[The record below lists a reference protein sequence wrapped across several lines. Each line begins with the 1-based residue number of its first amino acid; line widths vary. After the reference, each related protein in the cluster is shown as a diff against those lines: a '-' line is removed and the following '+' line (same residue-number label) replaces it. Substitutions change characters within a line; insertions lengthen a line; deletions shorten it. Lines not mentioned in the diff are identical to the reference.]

1 MIVEMSDNAASSLSQ
16 YFGSPDDKRDQLDF
30 AQELSDASSR
40 IGGLKLDDNQRG
52 ADQNEPEVCRMFAE
66 SPPQP
71 KDPTAAFF
79 DLIGNSHVSA
89 ASGIISD
96 LGISSNDDGYS
107 PRVAVGTE
115 ADRRRDAWIPG
126 ERTRQSLIACATATP
141 GTYCPDR
148 DMLTMPGVLLEEEL
162 GDAVGEAVSMCL
174 GEAEAAQRRV
184 LSASDVTQD
193 ERGLRELV
201 QAGAYRA
208 AINLTARLLTIYG
221 QGRGRAGHPSKHS
234 PHSLQLWFTRIA
246 LLIKTKAYNIA
257 SSGSGAVRS
266 ARQTGPVLPV
276 LSRDVRGRPGSIA
289 SFSFRLLLAEL
300 PMHCGKPKESLTKLF
315 GMLATISHMLGNLRQ
330 GLCEDGNPMGI
341 GESDRADSLRLWNG
355 REVRVMH
362 SIINCAL
369 ALKDYELAMELLGQL
384 CERDGAPK
392 HCLLSALGRLHL
404 QLGDVA
410 GAEVCFNEAAE
421 AKGGAPGVR
430 ELVDRGLLSVSS
442 EFLRR
447 GLRGVSAGQHVGTHQ
462 YYAAILNNMGV
473 CLLYGGHLKEA
484 IAVLESA
491 IASNPVHALHES
503 LLLNLCTLYDM
514 ESSKGRMKK
523 FALLRQISR
532 YQADAPTTI
541 LEKLYG

>member
-1 MIVEMSDNAASSLSQ
+1 MSENAVPSLSQ
-16 YFGSPDDKRDQLDF
+16 YFGESDNKQDQLDF
-30 AQELSDASSR
+30 TQEITEASSR
-40 IGGLKLDDNQRG
+40 INNLKLDDNQLNSNK
-52 ADQNEPEVCRMFAE
+52 DEPEVCRIFAE

-79 DLIGNSHVSA
+79 DLIGNNKTTGTN
-89 ASGIISD
+89 GIISD
-96 LGISSNDDGYS
+96 LGISTNNDDGYS

-115 ADRRRDAWIPG
+115 ADRRRDAWIPN
-126 ERTRQSLIACATATP
+126 ERTRQCLIACATAAP
-141 GTYCPDR
+141 GSYFPDWEN
-148 DMLTMPGVLLEEEL
+148 LTMPGVLLEEEL

-184 LSASDVTQD
+184 LNASDVTQD

-201 QAGAYRA
+201 QAGAYRS
-208 AINLTARLLTIYG
+208 AINLTAKLLTIYG

-246 LLIKTKAYNIA
+246 LLIKTKAFNIA
-257 SSGSGAVRS
+257 SAE
-266 ARQTGPVLPV
+266 AEPFRQLDKPDLFYQFYPEMYG
-276 LSRDVRGRPGSIA
+276 GRPGSIA

-300 PMHCGKPKESLTKLF
+300 PMHCGKPKDSLAKLF
-315 GMLATISHMLGNLRQ
+315 SMLATIKQMLENLRQ
-330 GLCEDGNPMGI
+330 GLCEDGNPMKIRG
-341 GESDRADSLRLWNG
+341 GQ
-355 REVRVMH
+355 
-362 SIINCAL
+362 
-369 ALKDYELAMELLGQL
+369 LAMELLGQL
-384 CERDGAPK
+384 CNRDGAPR
-392 HCLLSALGRLHL
+392 HSLLSALGRLHL

-410 GAEVCFNEAAE
+410 GAEVCFNEAAD
-421 AKGGAPGVR
+421 AKGGPPGVR
-430 ELVDRGLLSVSS
+430 ELVDRGLISVARSS
-442 EFLRR
+442 FDDAYISFQQASMLEP
-447 GLRGVSAGQHVGTHQ
+447 SNIM
-462 YYAAILNNMGV
+462 ILNNMGV

-532 YQADAPTTI
+532 YHADAPTTI